1 VTIVIDHDLRLL
13 LGAVRD
19 QGPRTTC
26 LANAT
31 TTAHERS
38 RGAPDPLS
46 PQYLHY
52 FATGGAARVGC
63 GFPAMQ
69 SALRSHGQPSE
80 SDCPHTITEP
90 DNQWQPPDGLRVF
103 RRATAHEVDHALI
116 RQSVQQNQVVV
127 LGIEL
132 TTGFHRPADPWI
144 ISPSRKTGTLH
155 AVAAVGC
162 GRTEGKALVLIR
174 NSWGTTW
181 ADGGHAWLD
190 EKFVQQHVRELLIM
204 REEIN

>member
-1 VTIVIDHDLRLL
+1 VTILIDQDLRPL

-26 LANAT
+26 LAHAT
-31 TTAHERS
+31 TTAHECS
-38 RGAPDPLS
+38 RGATDPLS

-52 FATGGAARVGC
+52 FATSGVPGVGC

-69 SALRSHGQPSE
+69 SAVRSHGQPTE
-80 SDCPHTITEP
+80 SDCPYTVIEP
-90 DNQWQPPDGLRVF
+90 DNTWKPPAGLRVF
-103 RRATAHEVDHALI
+103 RRATAQGVEHALI
-116 RQSVQQNQVVV
+116 RQAIQQSQLVV

-132 TTGFHRPADPWI
+132 TTSFHRPADPWI

-155 AVAAVGC
+155 AVAAVGY
-162 GRTEGKALVLIR
+162 GSAEGKALVLIR
-174 NSWGTTW
+174 NSWGPTW

-190 EKFVQQHVRELLIM
+190 EEFVQQHVRELLIM